1 MKNEGLFHIGSKT
14 IRSGQYTAIC
24 SLALNAL
31 SGTYMHVASVNYLTG
46 ECILVQDTEGFVGEM
61 DRVYDWM
68 ELRSAMLGLIA
79 DEDLEKFKSCTTL
92 GYFRRVDEQGL
103 ESDSFTYRRKTED
116 HSAYMQ
122 TMIVP
127 ARQKKLENCVFLYA
141 KNLDEATRAE
151 ELHKEQLWTMM
162 RQAQAEEN
170 RKVEYLKYF
179 SQGLKVPVDAVIGMC
194 GLAKEALEAGDTE
207 KAAKFLRI
215 AAGTGKCARMMLGDI
230 VQLSIRQEQRFS
242 TQKNRFS
249 LRSLLEGYRVFY
261 EKIRMWDY
269 EVQFHMEIDDRLCE
283 EYFGDD
289 GRLIQML
296 NELLSNAYQ
305 YSRSGGEVMLNVS
318 LAEHTEEKDFI
329 EFVVSDNGIGISE
342 EFAPHL
348 FDLFAVGKHK
358 ESGSRPGAG
367 MGLSVVKM
375 AVEALE
381 GTIQVES
388 KEDLGSKFRI
398 LVPLYRVDHSRRQ
411 GSAPGKVMVV
421 DDNEL
426 NRNIVVEMLR
436 MDGREADAFED
447 GCYALEAFEKSAPGT
462 YGIVLTD
469 LMMPQMDGYTLAERI
484 RASAHPDGKTVR
496 VIGLSACLDKERY
509 QGTKAFNGYLLKPF
523 RIEEFAEL
531 CEASGSAE
539 ELIGQKLFSK

>member
-1 MKNEGLFHIGSKT
+1 MKKEGLFRIGSKT
-14 IRSGQYTAIC
+14 IRAGQYTAIC

-31 SGTYMHVASVNYLTG
+31 SNTYLHIASVDYLTG
-46 ECILVQDTEGFVGEM
+46 ECILVQDTEGFVSQM

-68 ELRSAMLGLIA
+68 ELRSAMLGLIE
-79 DEDLEKFKSCTTL
+79 DEDLEKFKTCTTL
-92 GYFRRVDEQGL
+92 GYFRRVAEQGM

-116 HSAYMQ
+116 HNAYMQ

-127 ARQKKLENCVFLYA
+127 VRQKKLENCVFLYA

-162 RQAQAEEN
+162 RQAQTEEN
-170 RKVEYLKYF
+170 RKEEYLKYF

-261 EKIRMWDY
+261 EKIRMWDQ

-342 EFAPHL
+342 EFAPYL
-348 FDLFAVGKHK
+348 FDFFSVGKHR
-358 ESGSRPGAG
+358 EFGARPGTG

-398 LVPLYRVDHSRRQ
+398 VVPLYRADLRRRQ
-411 GSAPGKVMVV
+411 GIVPGKVMVV

-523 RIEEFAEL
+523 RIEEFLEL
-531 CEASGSAE
+531 CEAPGGTE
-539 ELIGQKLFSK
+539 

>member
-1 MKNEGLFHIGSKT
+1 MKKEGLFRIGSKT
-14 IRSGQYTAIC
+14 IRAGQYTAIC

-31 SGTYMHVASVNYLTG
+31 SNTYLHIASVDYLTG
-46 ECILVQDTEGFVGEM
+46 ECILVQDTEGFVSQM

-68 ELRSAMLGLIA
+68 ELRSAMLGLIE
-79 DEDLEKFKSCTTL
+79 DEDLEKFKTCTTL
-92 GYFRRVDEQGL
+92 GYFRRVAEQGM

-116 HSAYMQ
+116 HNAYMQ

-162 RQAQAEEN
+162 RQAQTEEN
-170 RKVEYLKYF
+170 RKEEYLKYF

-261 EKIRMWDY
+261 EKIRMWDQ

-342 EFAPHL
+342 EFAPYL
-348 FDLFAVGKHK
+348 FDFFSVGKHR
-358 ESGSRPGAG
+358 EFGARPGTG

-398 LVPLYRVDHSRRQ
+398 VVPLYRADLRRRQ
-411 GSAPGKVMVV
+411 GIVPGKVMVV

-523 RIEEFAEL
+523 RIEEFLEL
-531 CEASGSAE
+531 CEATGGTE
-539 ELIGQKLFSK
+539 